1 MAVAEDRHGKLIS
14 YLNAT
19 AALVRSDD
27 PDLTGRQM
35 TVLLKVYLDESHQ
48 TVRGLAAFAHV
59 SKPAITRA
67 LDRLT
72 EFDLIRRQTD
82 PQDRRSVI
90 VQRTSVGRAFMG
102 RFSDT
107 LSNASTTQ
115 IDDGM
120 TKSKRR

>member
-1 MAVAEDRHGKLIS
+1 MAAAEDRHAKLIG

-35 TVLLKVYLDESHQ
+35 TVLLKVYLDDSHQ

-67 LDRLT
+67 LDRLGD
-72 EFDLIRRQTD
+72 FDLIRRQTD
-82 PQDRRSVI
+82 PLDRRSVI
-90 VQRTSVGRAFMG
+90 VQRTNTGRAFVG
-102 RFSDT
+102 SFGDT
-107 LSNASTTQ
+107 LSAASTTK
-115 IDDGM
+115 IEDS
-120 TKSKRR
+120 TKSVKRR

>member
-1 MAVAEDRHGKLIS
+1 MAAADDRHAKLIG

-35 TVLLKVYLDESHQ
+35 TVLLKVYLDDSHQ

-67 LDRLT
+67 LDRLGD
-72 EFDLIRRQTD
+72 FDLIRRQVD
-82 PQDRRSVI
+82 PLDRRSVI
-90 VQRTSVGRAFMG
+90 VQRTNTGRAFVG
-102 RFSDT
+102 NFGDT
-107 LSNASTTQ
+107 LNAASTTK
-115 IDDGM
+115 IEDG
-120 TKSKRR
+120 TKSVRRR

>member
-1 MAVAEDRHGKLIS
+1 MAAAEDRHAALIG

-35 TVLLKVYLDESHQ
+35 TVLLKVYLDDQHQ
-48 TVRGLAAFAHV
+48 TVRGLAAYAQV

-67 LDRLT
+67 LDRLA
-72 EFDLIRRQTD
+72 EFDLIRRQID

-90 VQRTSVGRAFMG
+90 VQRTSTGRIFVA
-102 RFSDT
+102 RFGDT
-107 LSNASTTQ
+107 LTDASTIK
-115 IDDGM
+115 IDDGA
-120 TKSKRR
+120 TKSRRR